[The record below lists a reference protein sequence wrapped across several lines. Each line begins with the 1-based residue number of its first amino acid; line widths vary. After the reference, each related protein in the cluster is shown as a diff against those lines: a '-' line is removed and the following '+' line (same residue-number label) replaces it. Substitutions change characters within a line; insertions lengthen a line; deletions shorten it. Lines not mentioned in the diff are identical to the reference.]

1 MPYYSP
7 YFPYVLLPVI
17 LAGLYFLFEE
27 RLSKPWMR
35 WAWWAGCVLL
45 LLSVGW
51 YAAAHNQ
58 YWYDFIKGYYHSG
71 RKIVGKQDLLYDESC
86 YGYVNFPLLA
96 YLFVPLAKLSKELA
110 GTLFFLAG
118 YVSILPLAY
127 WLVKFS
133 NAKGRVRWIILF
145 FLAISGPLDYGVW
158 LGNITHIIMLGMLI
172 LLWWFKQGRHWL
184 AGVLL
189 GVVGL
194 IKIPLIL
201 PAGYFFLRRQWRVV
215 GGGLLAFGIVVVLSL
230 WLVPLSLNA
239 TWLSRC
245 ILSFAGHP
253 VPAYNN
259 QSVSAFLAR
268 ELIPG
273 NFSWK
278 PQIPTQEFKL
288 ASNIALIVLYAP
300 ILVILFLGRN
310 SSQKSTML
318 FLEFFII
325 LVCSMLTSPISWTH
339 YFVLLLMP
347 AAFYMATDD
356 LRSKKIWVNILF
368 GVAMLLVS
376 VPISATTALFKQTEQ
391 SLFLSLHFIGC
402 FFLYIVLIVTWINM
416 YRSSAQKAHQSL

>member
-1 MPYYSP
+1 
-7 YFPYVLLPVI
+7 
-17 LAGLYFLFEE
+17 
-27 RLSKPWMR
+27 MR
-35 WAWWAGCVLL
+35 WAWWVGCVLL

-51 YAAAHNQ
+51 YAAAHNH

-71 RKIVGKQDLLYDESC
+71 RKIVGKQDFLYDESC

-96 YLFVPLAKLSKELA
+96 YLFVPLAKLSKVLA

-133 NAKGRVRWIILF
+133 NAKGWVRWIILF

-189 GVVGL
+189 GIIGL

-215 GGGLLAFGIVVVLSL
+215 GGGLLAFGIVLGLSL

-239 TWLSRC
+239 TWLNRC

-273 NFSWK
+273 NFNWK
-278 PQIPTQEFKL
+278 PQIPTKEFKL
-288 ASNIALIVLYAP
+288 ASNIALIVLYSP
-300 ILVILFLGRN
+300 ILMILFLGRG
-310 SSQKSTML
+310 SSRKSTTL

-325 LVCSMLTSPISWTH
+325 LVCSILTSPISWTH
-339 YFVLLLMP
+339 YFVLLLIP
-347 AAFYMATDD
+347 AAFYIATED

-368 GVAMLLVS
+368 GAAVLLAS
-376 VPISATTALFKQTEQ
+376 VPINATTALFKQTEQ

-402 FFLYIVLIVTWINM
+402 FFLYVVLIVAWINM
-416 YRSSAQKAHQSL
+416 YLSSAQKAHQSL